1 MALFN
6 GLLGDSVSGVIKAVL
21 GPMLPPP
28 LRWLADLVPLI
39 IEAVKL
45 AEKAGENKGAVKMNA
60 VRRRVVAAL
69 DGLDT
74 VPGWDKLSEDS
85 RDGLVTGL
93 AEIVV
98 FGMNVEKHGGLPP
111 GNSPASVSPT
121 PCPTSPTRS
130 SRSWTWPAKPRG
142 EPC

>member
-60 VRRRVVAAL
+60 VRRRVVAVL

-98 FGMNVEKHGGLPP
+98 FGMNIEKHGGLPP
-111 GNSPASVSPT
+111 
-121 PCPTSPTRS
+121 RQL
-130 SRSWTWPAKPRG
+130 SRERFADAMSDITYAIFEIVDLAGKAKR
-142 EPC
+142 